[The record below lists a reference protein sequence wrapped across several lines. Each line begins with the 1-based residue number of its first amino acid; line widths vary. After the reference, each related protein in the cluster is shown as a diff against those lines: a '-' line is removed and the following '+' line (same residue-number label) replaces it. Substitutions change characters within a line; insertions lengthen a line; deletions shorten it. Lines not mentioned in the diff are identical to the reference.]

1 MSNQPLAKSSTVV
14 DDVEQ
19 LIHRE
24 ASREMTGSNKNSSPT
39 EADDDQSWAKY
50 TNFQIL

>member
-1 MSNQPLAKSSTVV
+1 MTKSSTV
-14 DDVEQ
+14 DEVEQ

-24 ASREMTGSNKNSSPT
+24 ASRDMSTKTSGPAEP
-39 EADDDQSWAKY
+39 DDDQSWAKY